1 MMRKNIIRTLT
12 KATING
18 YTVDMVEGKPVV
30 TALHPVT
37 AWGKLTDKEA
47 EKAFSAAYE
56 NAKVFVGGVD
66 YTEETYCININTF
79 VANAT
84 RVENKVAE
92 AAEE

>member
-1 MMRKNIIRTLT
+1 MMRKNIVRTLT

-30 TALHPVT
+30 TALDPVVV
-37 AWGKLTDKEA
+37 WGKLSDKEA
-47 EKAFSAAYE
+47 AKAFSAAYE
-56 NAKVFVGGVD
+56 NAQVFVGSVD
-66 YTEETYCININTF
+66 YTEETYCIDIDTF

-84 RVENKVAE
+84 HVENKVAE